1 MHSPNP
7 NNEYEFLW
15 NRIMTDTPPSKL
27 AQVLQAGQFAMTAE
41 TSPPDAASAHTV
53 LDRVTCLKGVAD
65 AVNVTDGASARVHM
79 SALAAAAIMAREG
92 IEPVLQLTTRDRN
105 RLALQGDVVGAAAL
119 GIHNFLCL
127 TGDKMSA
134 GDQPDAAEVFEID
147 SGELMRQMRDMR
159 DTGTFPCGREISPAP
174 AFFLG
179 AAEMPAEPGD
189 NWPAARLQAKIDNG
203 TQFFQ
208 TQYCFEL
215 DKVKRYCQALVDG
228 GFTEQAHFLIGI
240 GPLASAK
247 SARWMNA
254 NLFGV
259 HVPDEIITRL
269 QGAADQKAEGRAIC
283 AELLQGFADIEG
295 CAGAHLMAPHQ
306 EAACA
311 QVIQESG
318 LLELRN

>member
-1 MHSPNP
+1 
-7 NNEYEFLW
+7 
-15 NRIMTDTPPSKL
+15 MTDTAPGKL

-41 TSPPDAASAHTV
+41 TSPPDSSSPQSV
-53 LDRVTCLKGVAD
+53 LDRVVCLKGLAD

-92 IEPVLQLTTRDRN
+92 IEPVLQQTTRDRN
-105 RLALQGDVVGAAAL
+105 RLALQGDVLGAAAL

-127 TGDKMSA
+127 TGDKMAA

-159 DTGTFPCGREISPAP
+159 DAGTYPSGREINPAP
-174 AFFLG
+174 SLFLG

-215 DKVKRYCQALVDG
+215 EKVRRYCRALVDG

-240 GPLASAK
+240 GPLASAR
-247 SARWMNA
+247 SARWMND

-259 HVPDEIITRL
+259 HVPDEIIKRL
-269 QGAADQKAEGRAIC
+269 EAADDQKAEGRAIC
-283 AELLQGFADIEG
+283 AELLQGFSEIEG
-295 CAGAHLMAPHQ
+295 CAGAHLMAPHG
-306 EAACA
+306 EASCA

>member
-1 MHSPNP
+1 MA
-7 NNEYEFLW
+7 
-15 NRIMTDTPPSKL
+15 TSKL
-27 AQVLQAGQFAMTAE
+27 EQVLRAGQFAMTAE
-41 TSPPDAASAHTV
+41 TSPPDAASAEAV
-53 LDRVTCLKGVAD
+53 LNRVNCLRGVAD

-105 RLALQGDVVGAAAL
+105 RLALQGDVIGASAL

-127 TGDKMSA
+127 TGDKMTA
-134 GDQPDAAEVFEID
+134 GDQPDAAEVFELD

-159 DTGTFPCGREISPAP
+159 DLGSYPSGREINPP
-174 AFFLG
+174 PTLFLG
-179 AAEMPAEPGD
+179 AAEVPTDPGTDWSPARI
-189 NWPAARLQAKIDNG
+189 NAKIING

-208 TQYCFEL
+208 TQYCFDL
-215 DKVKRYCQALVDG
+215 DIVKRYCQRLVEEG
-228 GFTEQAHFLIGI
+228 ITEKAFFLIGI

-247 SARWMNA
+247 SARWMDE

-259 HVPDEIITRL
+259 DIPETIIKRL
-269 QGAADQKAEGRAIC
+269 EGADDQKAEGRTIC
-283 AELLQGFADIEG
+283 AELLQGFSEIEG

-311 QVIQESG
+311 QVIKESG
-318 LLELRN
+318 LLVR

>member
-1 MHSPNP
+1 MDNTIVRKSN
-7 NNEYEFLW
+7 LQ
-15 NRIMTDTPPSKL
+15 T
-27 AQVLQAGQFAMTAE
+27 VLEAGHFAMTAE
-41 TSPPDAASAHTV
+41 TSPPDSASAQTV
-53 LDRVTCLKGVAD
+53 LDRVICLKGVAD

-79 SALAAAAIMAREG
+79 SALATATIMAQSG

-105 RLALQGDVVGAAAL
+105 RLALQGDVVGASAL

-127 TGDKMSA
+127 TGDKMAA

-159 DTGTFPCGREISPAP
+159 DNGTFPSGREITPPPSL
-174 AFFLG
+174 FLG
-179 AAEMPAEPGD
+179 AAEMPAEPGEH
-189 NWPAARLQAKIDNG
+189 WPAGRLQAKIDNG

-215 DKVKRYCQALVDG
+215 DKVRNYCRGLVDG
-228 GFTEQAHFLIGI
+228 GFTEQAYFLIGI

-247 SARWMNA
+247 SARWMND

-259 HVPDEIITRL
+259 HVPDDIIARL
-269 QGAADQKAEGRAIC
+269 EGADDQRAEGRAIC
-283 AELLQGFADIEG
+283 AELLQAFSEIEG

-306 EAACA
+306 EAGCA
-311 QVIQESG
+311 QVIKESG
-318 LLELRN
+318 LLEKR

>member
-1 MHSPNP
+1 
-7 NNEYEFLW
+7 
-15 NRIMTDTPPSKL
+15 MTQSTPSKL
-27 AQVLQAGQFAMTAE
+27 AQVLQAGHFAMTAE
-41 TSPPDAASAHTV
+41 TSPPDAASTQAV
-53 LDRVTCLKGVAD
+53 IDRVTCLKGLAD

-79 SALAAAAIMAREG
+79 SAFAAATIMQQAG
-92 IEPVLQLTTRDRN
+92 IEPVLQMTTRDRN
-105 RLALQGDVVGAAAL
+105 RLALQGDVVGASAL

-127 TGDKMSA
+127 TGDKMAA
-134 GDQPDAAEVFEID
+134 GDQPEAAEVFEMD

-159 DTGTFPCGREISPAP
+159 DLGTYPSGRQIDPP
-174 AFFLG
+174 PTLFLG

-215 DKVKRYCQALVDG
+215 DKVKRYCQGLVDD
-228 GFTEQAHFLIGI
+228 GFTEQAYFLIGI

-247 SARWMNA
+247 SARWMND

-259 HVPDEIITRL
+259 HVPEHIIERL
-269 QGAADQKAEGRAIC
+269 EGAEDQKAEGRAIC
-283 AELLQGFADIEG
+283 AELLQGFAEIEG
-295 CAGAHLMAPHQ
+295 CAGAHLMAPHG

-311 QVIQESG
+311 QVIEESG
-318 LLELRN
+318 LLELRS

>member
-1 MHSPNP
+1 
-7 NNEYEFLW
+7 
-15 NRIMTDTPPSKL
+15 MTQSKPSKL
-27 AQVLQAGQFAMTAE
+27 AQVLADGHFAITAE
-41 TSPPDAASAHTV
+41 TSPPDAASTQAV
-53 LDRVTCLKGVAD
+53 IDRVACLKGLAD

-79 SALAAAAIMAREG
+79 SAFATATIMVQQG
-92 IEPVLQLTTRDRN
+92 IEPVLQMTTRDRN
-105 RLALQGDVVGAAAL
+105 RLALQGDVVGASAL

-127 TGDKMSA
+127 TGDKMAA
-134 GDQPDAAEVFEID
+134 GDQPEAAEVFELD

-159 DTGTFPCGREISPAP
+159 DSGTFPSGRQIDPPPSL
-174 AFFLG
+174 FLG

-215 DKVKRYCQALVDG
+215 DKVKRYCAALVDG
-228 GFTEQAHFLIGI
+228 GFTEQAYFLIGI

-247 SARWMNA
+247 SARWMNE

-259 HVPDEIITRL
+259 HVPDAIIERL
-269 QGAADQKAEGRAIC
+269 EGAEDQRAEGRAIC
-283 AELLQGFADIEG
+283 AELLQGFSEIEG
-295 CAGAHLMAPHQ
+295 CAGAHLMAPHG

-311 QVIQESG
+311 QVIAESG
-318 LLELRN
+318 LLGLRS

>member
-1 MHSPNP
+1 MI
-7 NNEYEFLW
+7 E
-15 NRIMTDTPPSKL
+15 TAPSKL
-27 AQVLQAGQFAMTAE
+27 AQVLQAGQFAITAE
-41 TSPPDAASAHTV
+41 TSPPDSSSPQSV
-53 LDRVTCLKGVAD
+53 LDRVVCLEGLAD

-92 IEPVLQLTTRDRN
+92 IEPVLQQTTRDRN
-105 RLALQGDVVGAAAL
+105 RLALQADVLGAAAL

-127 TGDKMSA
+127 TGDKMAA

-159 DTGTFPCGREISPAP
+159 DAGTYPSGREINPAP
-174 AFFLG
+174 SLFLG

-215 DKVKRYCQALVDG
+215 EKVRRYCQALVDG

-240 GPLASAK
+240 GPLASAR
-247 SARWMNA
+247 SARWMND

-259 HVPDEIITRL
+259 HVPDEIIKRL
-269 QGAADQKAEGRAIC
+269 EAADDQKAEGRAIC
-283 AELLQGFADIEG
+283 AELLQGFAEIEG
-295 CAGAHLMAPHQ
+295 CAGAHLMAPHG
-306 EAACA
+306 EASCA

>member
-1 MHSPNP
+1 
-7 NNEYEFLW
+7 
-15 NRIMTDTPPSKL
+15 MTETAPSKL

-41 TSPPDAASAHTV
+41 TSPPDSSSPQSV
-53 LDRVTCLKGVAD
+53 LDRVICLKDLAD

-92 IEPVLQLTTRDRN
+92 IEPVLQQTTRDRN
-105 RLALQGDVVGAAAL
+105 RLALQGDVLGAAAL

-127 TGDKMSA
+127 TGDKMAA

-147 SGELMRQMRDMR
+147 SGELMRQMRGMR
-159 DTGTFPCGREISPAP
+159 DAGSYPSGREINPAP
-174 AFFLG
+174 LLFLG

-215 DKVKRYCQALVDG
+215 EKVRRYCKALVDG

-240 GPLASAK
+240 GPLASAR
-247 SARWMNA
+247 SARWMND

-269 QGAADQKAEGRAIC
+269 EAADDQKAEGRAIC
-283 AELLQGFADIEG
+283 AELLQGFSEIEG
-295 CAGAHLMAPHQ
+295 CAGAHLMAPHG
-306 EAACA
+306 EASCA

-318 LLELRN
+318 LLALRK

>member
-1 MHSPNP
+1 
-7 NNEYEFLW
+7 
-15 NRIMTDTPPSKL
+15 MTETAPSKL

-41 TSPPDAASAHTV
+41 TSPPDSSSPQSV
-53 LDRVTCLKGVAD
+53 LDRVVCLKGMAD

-92 IEPVLQLTTRDRN
+92 IEPVLQQTTRDRN
-105 RLALQGDVVGAAAL
+105 RLALQGDVLGAAAL

-127 TGDKMSA
+127 TGDKMAA

-159 DTGTFPCGREISPAP
+159 DAGTYPSGREINPAP
-174 AFFLG
+174 SLFLG

-215 DKVKRYCQALVDG
+215 EKVKRYCRALVDG

-240 GPLASAK
+240 GPLASAR
-247 SARWMNA
+247 SARWMNE

-259 HVPDEIITRL
+259 HVPDEIIKRL
-269 QGAADQKAEGRAIC
+269 EAADDQKAEGRAIC
-283 AELLQGFADIEG
+283 AELLQGFSEIEG
-295 CAGAHLMAPHQ
+295 CAGAHLMAPHG
-306 EAACA
+306 EASCA
-311 QVIQESG
+311 QVIKESG

>member
-1 MHSPNP
+1 
-7 NNEYEFLW
+7 
-15 NRIMTDTPPSKL
+15 MTDSIPGKL
-27 AQVLQAGQFAMTAE
+27 AQVLNAGQFAMTAE
-41 TSPPDAASAHTV
+41 TSPPDAATPDIV
-53 LDRVTCLKGVAD
+53 LQRVDCLKGVAD

-92 IEPVLQLTTRDRN
+92 IDPVLQLTTRDRN
-105 RLALQGDVVGAAAL
+105 RLALQADVLGASAL

-127 TGDKMSA
+127 TGDKMAA

-159 DTGTFPCGREISPAP
+159 DNASFPSGRAIEPAP
-174 AFFLG
+174 KLFLG

-208 TQYCFEL
+208 TQYCFDL
-215 DKVKRYCQALVDG
+215 GKVKRYCGGLVDG

-240 GPLASAK
+240 GPLASAR
-247 SARWMNA
+247 SARWMNE

-259 HVPDEIITRL
+259 HVPDDIITRL
-269 QGAADQKAEGRAIC
+269 EGADDQKAEGRAIC
-283 AELLQGFADIEG
+283 AELLQGFSEIEG

-311 QVIQESG
+311 QVIRESG
-318 LLELRN
+318 LLELRTA

>member
-1 MHSPNP
+1 MS
-7 NNEYEFLW
+7 
-15 NRIMTDTPPSKL
+15 DTPSSNL
-27 AQVLQAGQFAMTAE
+27 ARVLEAGHFAMTAE
-41 TSPPDAASAHTV
+41 TSPPDSASADAV
-53 LDRVTCLKGVAD
+53 LQRVDCLKGVAD

-105 RLALQGDVVGAAAL
+105 RLAIQGDVVGASAL

-127 TGDKMSA
+127 TGDKMAA
-134 GDQPDAAEVFEID
+134 GDQPDAAEVFEMD
-147 SGELMRQMRDMR
+147 SGEMMRQMRSMR
-159 DTGTFPCGREISPAP
+159 DDGEFPSGRKIEPPPAL
-174 AFFLG
+174 FLG

-189 NWPAARLQAKIDNG
+189 NWPAGRLQAKIDNG

-208 TQYCFEL
+208 TQYCFDL
-215 DKVKRYCQALVDG
+215 DKVRNYCRGLVDG
-228 GFTEQAHFLIGI
+228 GFTEQAYFLIGI

-247 SARWMNA
+247 SARWMND

-259 HVPDEIITRL
+259 HVPDQIIARL
-269 QGAADQKAEGRAIC
+269 EGAQDQKAEGRAIC
-283 AELLQGFADIEG
+283 AELLQGMSEIEG

-311 QVIQESG
+311 QVIRESG
-318 LLELRN
+318 LLDLR

>member
-1 MHSPNP
+1 
-7 NNEYEFLW
+7 
-15 NRIMTDTPPSKL
+15 MTQSTPSKL

-41 TSPPDAASAHTV
+41 TSPPDAASPQAV
-53 LDRVTCLKGVAD
+53 LDRVTCLKGLAD
-65 AVNVTDGASARVHM
+65 AVNVTDNASARVHM

-92 IEPVLQLTTRDRN
+92 IDPVLQLTTRDRN

-159 DTGTFPCGREISPAP
+159 DAGSFPSGREINPAP
-174 AFFLG
+174 DFFLG
-179 AAEMPAEPGD
+179 AAEMPAEPGE

-208 TQYCFEL
+208 TQYCFDLE
-215 DKVKRYCQALVDG
+215 KVKRYCQALVDG

-240 GPLASAK
+240 GPLASAR
-247 SARWMNA
+247 SAGWMND

-259 HVPDEIITRL
+259 HVPDDIIKRL
-269 QGAADQKAEGRAIC
+269 EGAADQKAEGRAIC
-283 AELLQGFADIEG
+283 AELLQGFSEIEG

-311 QVIQESG
+311 QVIKESG
-318 LLELRN
+318 LLEIRS

>member
-1 MHSPNP
+1 
-7 NNEYEFLW
+7 
-15 NRIMTDTPPSKL
+15 MTETAPGKL

-41 TSPPDAASAHTV
+41 TSPPDSSSSQSV
-53 LDRVTCLKGVAD
+53 LDRVVCLKGLAD

-92 IEPVLQLTTRDRN
+92 IEPVLQQTTRDRN
-105 RLALQGDVVGAAAL
+105 RLALQGDVLGAAAL
-119 GIHNFLCL
+119 GIPNFLCL
-127 TGDKMSA
+127 TGDKMAA

-159 DTGTFPCGREISPAP
+159 DAGTYPSGREINPAP
-174 AFFLG
+174 SLFLG

-215 DKVKRYCQALVDG
+215 EKVRRYCQALVDG
-228 GFTEQAHFLIGI
+228 GFTEQAYFLIGI
-240 GPLASAK
+240 GPLASAR
-247 SARWMNA
+247 SARWMND

-259 HVPDEIITRL
+259 HVPDEIIKRL
-269 QGAADQKAEGRAIC
+269 EAADDQKAEGRAIC
-283 AELLQGFADIEG
+283 AELLQGFSEIEG
-295 CAGAHLMAPHQ
+295 CAGAHLMAPHG
-306 EAACA
+306 EASCA

>member
-1 MHSPNP
+1 
-7 NNEYEFLW
+7 
-15 NRIMTDTPPSKL
+15 MTETAPSKL
-27 AQVLQAGQFAMTAE
+27 AQVLEAGQFAMTAE
-41 TSPPDAASAHTV
+41 TSPPDSSSPQSV
-53 LDRVTCLKGVAD
+53 LDRVICLKDLAD

-92 IEPVLQLTTRDRN
+92 IEPVLQQTTRDRN
-105 RLALQGDVVGAAAL
+105 RLALQGDVLGAAAL

-127 TGDKMSA
+127 TGDKMAA
-134 GDQPDAAEVFEID
+134 GDQPEAAEVFEID
-147 SGELMRQMRDMR
+147 SGELMRQLRDMR
-159 DTGTFPCGREISPAP
+159 DAGSYPSGREINPAP
-174 AFFLG
+174 SLFLG

-215 DKVKRYCQALVDG
+215 DKVRRYCQALVDG

-240 GPLASAK
+240 GPLASAR

-259 HVPDEIITRL
+259 HVPDEIIARL
-269 QGAADQKAEGRAIC
+269 EAADDQKAEGRAIC
-283 AELLQGFADIEG
+283 AELLQGFSEIEG
-295 CAGAHLMAPHQ
+295 CAGAHLMAPHG
-306 EAACA
+306 EASCA

-318 LLELRN
+318 LLALRN